1 MSAARRSRE
10 LIGCAGRLRGR
21 CYRSTGHSS
30 PAASGVGAAR
40 PPARPP
46 ARRAL
51 GSRGR
56 TRAAAQA
63 PLPAQAPAAGRGPPP
78 AEDRAGARG
87 RRAGQRWGRRLLSP
101 EIAGSLR
108 RDARVEAAE
117 AAPTSRERVR
127 RANMV
132 SGRGTGGR
140 RWAASGVL
148 LALAAG
154 LLAAGSASE
163 YDYVSFQ
170 SDIGSYQS
178 GRFYTKPP
186 QCVDIPVDLRLC
198 HNVGYKKM
206 VLPNLLEH
214 ETMAE
219 VKQQASSW
227 VPLLNKNCHIG
238 TQVFL
243 CSLFAPVCLDRPIY
257 PCRWLCEAV
266 RDSCEP
272 VMQFFGFYWPE
283 MLKCDKF
290 PEGDVCIAMTP
301 PNATEASKPQGQA
314 APSHAREL
322 PNPGGLGP
330 GRPAAGKPLPLGPPP
345 DRSSP
350 EFARAPWRSLA
361 SCAERV
367 LKKPLVRPRCRLAP
381 LPTQVH
387 GCPARQRRLR
397 LGPSQAR
404 CGAWS
409 SCSWDP
415 ARFFVPETKPVRKE
429 SPSPSAWEPSPRGSF

>member
-1 MSAARRSRE
+1 MSE
-10 LIGCAGRLRGR
+10 
-21 CYRSTGHSS
+21 
-30 PAASGVGAAR
+30 ASMG
-40 PPARPP
+40 
-46 ARRAL
+46 
-51 GSRGR
+51 
-56 TRAAAQA
+56 
-63 PLPAQAPAAGRGPPP
+63 
-78 AEDRAGARG
+78 
-87 RRAGQRWGRRLLSP
+87 
-101 EIAGSLR
+101 
-108 RDARVEAAE
+108 
-117 AAPTSRERVR
+117 
-127 RANMV
+127 
-132 SGRGTGGR
+132 SGRGAGGQR
-140 RWAASGVL
+140 GAAGGVL

-186 QCVDIPVDLRLC
+186 QCVDIPADLRLC

-301 PNATEASKPQGQA
+301 PNATEASKPQGTTVC
-314 APSHAREL
+314 PPCDNEL
-322 PNPGGLGP
+322 KSEAIIEHLC
-330 GRPAAGKPLPLGPPP
+330 A
-345 DRSSP
+345 S
-350 EFARAPWRSLA
+350 EFALRMKIKEVKKENGDKKIVPKK
-361 SCAERV
+361 
-367 LKKPLVRPRCRLAP
+367 KKPLK
-381 LPTQVH
+381 
-387 GCPARQRRLR
+387 
-397 LGPSQAR
+397 LGPIKKKELKRLVLYLKNGADCPCHQLDNLSHHFLIMGRKVKSQYLLTAIHK
-404 CGAWS
+404 
-409 SCSWDP
+409 WD
-415 ARFFVPETKPVRKE
+415 KKNKE
-429 SPSPSAWEPSPRGSF
+429 FKNFMKKMKNHECPTFQSVFK

>member
-1 MSAARRSRE
+1 M
-10 LIGCAGRLRGR
+10 
-21 CYRSTGHSS
+21 
-30 PAASGVGAAR
+30 
-40 PPARPP
+40 
-46 ARRAL
+46 
-51 GSRGR
+51 
-56 TRAAAQA
+56 
-63 PLPAQAPAAGRGPPP
+63 
-78 AEDRAGARG
+78 
-87 RRAGQRWGRRLLSP
+87 
-101 EIAGSLR
+101 
-108 RDARVEAAE
+108 
-117 AAPTSRERVR
+117 
-127 RANMV
+127 
-132 SGRGTGGR
+132 GGG
-140 RWAASGVL
+140 RWAAAGAL

-170 SDIGSYQS
+170 SDIGAYQS

-186 QCVDIPVDLRLC
+186 QCVDIPADLRLC
-198 HNVGYKKM
+198 HNVGYKRM

-301 PNATEASKPQGQA
+301 PNATEASKPQGTTVCPPCDNELKSEA
-314 APSHAREL
+314 IIEHLCASEFGWSLSSAPQKTEPQTPRKCVLWKRRHERHPFEGSAPFSLPLFCMEL
-322 PNPGGLGP
+322 TYKIE
-330 GRPAAGKPLPLGPPP
+330 AAG
-345 DRSSP
+345 
-350 EFARAPWRSLA
+350 A
-361 SCAERV
+361 V
-367 LKKPLVRPRCRLAP
+367 L
-381 LPTQVH
+381 
-387 GCPARQRRLR
+387 LR
-397 LGPSQAR
+397 TGSHD
-404 CGAWS
+404 S
-409 SCSWDP
+409 SCG
-415 ARFFVPETKPVRKE
+415 VPEAGFVTEFLP
-429 SPSPSAWEPSPRGSF
+429 GNM

>member
-1 MSAARRSRE
+1 M
-10 LIGCAGRLRGR
+10 
-21 CYRSTGHSS
+21 
-30 PAASGVGAAR
+30 GVGR
-40 PPARPP
+40 
-46 ARRAL
+46 
-51 GSRGR
+51 S
-56 TRAAAQA
+56 
-63 PLPAQAPAAGRGPPP
+63 
-78 AEDRAGARG
+78 ARG
-87 RRAGQRWGRRLLSP
+87 R
-101 EIAGSLR
+101 
-108 RDARVEAAE
+108 
-117 AAPTSRERVR
+117 
-127 RANMV
+127 
-132 SGRGTGGR
+132 GG
-140 RWAASGVL
+140 AASGVL
-148 LALAAG
+148 LALAAA

-227 VPLLNKNCHIG
+227 VPLLNKNCHMG

-301 PNATEASKPQGQA
+301 PNTTEASKPQALRMKIKEVKKENGDKKIV
-314 APSHAREL
+314 P
-322 PNPGGLGP
+322 
-330 GRPAAGKPLPLGPPP
+330 KK
-345 DRSSP
+345 
-350 EFARAPWRSLA
+350 
-361 SCAERV
+361 
-367 LKKPLVRPRCRLAP
+367 KKPLK
-381 LPTQVH
+381 
-387 GCPARQRRLR
+387 
-397 LGPSQAR
+397 LGPIKKKELKRLVLFLKNGADCPCHQLDNLSHNFLIMGRKVKSQYLLTAIHK
-404 CGAWS
+404 
-409 SCSWDP
+409 WD
-415 ARFFVPETKPVRKE
+415 KKNKE
-429 SPSPSAWEPSPRGSF
+429 FKNFMKRMKNHECPTFQSVFK

>member
-1 MSAARRSRE
+1 M
-10 LIGCAGRLRGR
+10 
-21 CYRSTGHSS
+21 
-30 PAASGVGAAR
+30 
-40 PPARPP
+40 
-46 ARRAL
+46 
-51 GSRGR
+51 
-56 TRAAAQA
+56 
-63 PLPAQAPAAGRGPPP
+63 
-78 AEDRAGARG
+78 
-87 RRAGQRWGRRLLSP
+87 
-101 EIAGSLR
+101 
-108 RDARVEAAE
+108 
-117 AAPTSRERVR
+117 
-127 RANMV
+127 
-132 SGRGTGGR
+132 GGG
-140 RWAASGVL
+140 RWAAAGAL

-170 SDIGSYQS
+170 SDVGAYQS

-198 HNVGYKKM
+198 HTVGYKRM

-301 PNATEASKPQGQA
+301 PNATEASKPQGEA
-314 APSHAREL
+314 GGSRGCPRCAPGLGTCSRPCPTTLRASGPSEVV
-322 PNPGGLGP
+322 PGG
-330 GRPAAGKPLPLGPPP
+330 
-345 DRSSP
+345 
-350 EFARAPWRSLA
+350 A
-361 SCAERV
+361 S
-367 LKKPLVRPRCRLAP
+367 
-381 LPTQVH
+381 
-387 GCPARQRRLR
+387 PARTRSGSWSRCPGIQSTLKQS
-397 LGPSQAR
+397 LSSGSQE
-404 CGAWS
+404 S
-409 SCSWDP
+409 SSAP
-415 ARFFVPETKPVRKE
+415 REGTE
-429 SPSPSAWEPSPRGSF
+429 SLSEF

>member
-1 MSAARRSRE
+1 M
-10 LIGCAGRLRGR
+10 G
-21 CYRSTGHSS
+21 
-30 PAASGVGAAR
+30 
-40 PPARPP
+40 
-46 ARRAL
+46 
-51 GSRGR
+51 
-56 TRAAAQA
+56 
-63 PLPAQAPAAGRGPPP
+63 
-78 AEDRAGARG
+78 
-87 RRAGQRWGRRLLSP
+87 
-101 EIAGSLR
+101 
-108 RDARVEAAE
+108 
-117 AAPTSRERVR
+117 
-127 RANMV
+127 
-132 SGRGTGGR
+132 SGRGAGGR
-140 RWAASGVL
+140 RWAAPGVL

-301 PNATEASKPQGQA
+301 PNATEASKPQGTTVCPPCDNELKSEAIIEHLCASEFGAELSSALLSILENA
-314 APSHAREL
+314 ALLRNLFLSSVHFNAEDENKRSEKRKWRQKDCPQEEEASE
-322 PNPGGLGP
+322 
-330 GRPAAGKPLPLGPPP
+330 AGTHQEEGTEEACPI
-345 DRSSP
+345 P
-350 EFARAPWRSLA
+350 EEW
-361 SCAERV
+361 
-367 LKKPLVRPRCRLAP
+367 
-381 LPTQVH
+381 
-387 GCPARQRRLR
+387 G
-397 LGPSQAR
+397 
-404 CGAWS
+404 
-409 SCSWDP
+409 
-415 ARFFVPETKPVRKE
+415 
-429 SPSPSAWEPSPRGSF
+429 

>member
-1 MSAARRSRE
+1 M
-10 LIGCAGRLRGR
+10 
-21 CYRSTGHSS
+21 
-30 PAASGVGAAR
+30 
-40 PPARPP
+40 
-46 ARRAL
+46 
-51 GSRGR
+51 
-56 TRAAAQA
+56 
-63 PLPAQAPAAGRGPPP
+63 
-78 AEDRAGARG
+78 
-87 RRAGQRWGRRLLSP
+87 
-101 EIAGSLR
+101 
-108 RDARVEAAE
+108 
-117 AAPTSRERVR
+117 
-127 RANMV
+127 
-132 SGRGTGGR
+132 GGG
-140 RWAASGVL
+140 RWAAAGVL

-301 PNATEASKPQGQA
+301 PNATEASKPQGEA
-314 APSHAREL
+314 GAPGLSALRPGTGDVL
-322 PNPGGLGP
+322 PGGCSQPCPSALRASNSSEVVRGWASPAHTRSGSWSRCPGDPVSLSPHLKQSLSSGSEKSSSFLWEGP
-330 GRPAAGKPLPLGPPP
+330 
-345 DRSSP
+345 
-350 EFARAPWRSLA
+350 
-361 SCAERV
+361 
-367 LKKPLVRPRCRLAP
+367 
-381 LPTQVH
+381 
-387 GCPARQRRLR
+387 
-397 LGPSQAR
+397 
-404 CGAWS
+404 
-409 SCSWDP
+409 
-415 ARFFVPETKPVRKE
+415 E
-429 SPSPSAWEPSPRGSF
+429 SPWEF

>member
-1 MSAARRSRE
+1 M
-10 LIGCAGRLRGR
+10 
-21 CYRSTGHSS
+21 
-30 PAASGVGAAR
+30 
-40 PPARPP
+40 
-46 ARRAL
+46 
-51 GSRGR
+51 
-56 TRAAAQA
+56 
-63 PLPAQAPAAGRGPPP
+63 
-78 AEDRAGARG
+78 
-87 RRAGQRWGRRLLSP
+87 SP
-101 EIAGSLR
+101 EAPGSLQ
-108 RDARVEAAE
+108 RDARVKAAW
-117 AAPTSRERVR
+117 AAPTSPS
-127 RANMV
+127 NMGV
-132 SGRGTGGR
+132 GRSARGRGG
-140 RWAASGVL
+140 AASGVL
-148 LALAAG
+148 LALAAA

-227 VPLLNKNCHIG
+227 VPLLNKNCHMG

-301 PNATEASKPQGQA
+301 PNTTEASKPQGTTVC
-314 APSHAREL
+314 PPCDNEL
-322 PNPGGLGP
+322 KSEAIIEHLC
-330 GRPAAGKPLPLGPPP
+330 A
-345 DRSSP
+345 S
-350 EFARAPWRSLA
+350 EFALRMKIKEVKKENGDKKIVPKK
-361 SCAERV
+361 
-367 LKKPLVRPRCRLAP
+367 KKPLK
-381 LPTQVH
+381 
-387 GCPARQRRLR
+387 
-397 LGPSQAR
+397 LGPIKKKELKRLVLFLKNGADCPCHQLDNLSHNFLIMGRKVKSQYLLTAIHK
-404 CGAWS
+404 
-409 SCSWDP
+409 WD
-415 ARFFVPETKPVRKE
+415 KKNKE
-429 SPSPSAWEPSPRGSF
+429 FKNFMKRMKNHECPT

>member
-1 MSAARRSRE
+1 MSAPRRSRE

-40 PPARPP
+40 PPASQPAARSGAGAALGPP
-46 ARRAL
+46 RAL
-51 GSRGR
+51 PSPRELPPQAEGR
-56 TRAAAQA
+56 HPPRTGQERAAAEPGSAGDGVFCPRRSLEVCGGTRAGRRPRQPRRRGSECA
-63 PLPAQAPAAGRGPPP
+63 EPAWAAG
-78 AEDRAGARG
+78 AAR
-87 RRAGQRWGRRLLSP
+87 
-101 EIAGSLR
+101 
-108 RDARVEAAE
+108 
-117 AAPTSRERVR
+117 
-127 RANMV
+127 
-132 SGRGTGGR
+132 GGR

-301 PNATEASKPQGQA
+301 PNATEASKPQGTTVC
-314 APSHAREL
+314 PPCDNEL
-322 PNPGGLGP
+322 KSEAIIEHLC
-330 GRPAAGKPLPLGPPP
+330 A
-345 DRSSP
+345 S
-350 EFARAPWRSLA
+350 EFALRMKIKEVKKENGDKKIVPKK
-361 SCAERV
+361 
-367 LKKPLVRPRCRLAP
+367 KKPLK
-381 LPTQVH
+381 
-387 GCPARQRRLR
+387 
-397 LGPSQAR
+397 LGPIKKKELKKLVLYLKNGADCPCHQLDNLSHHFLIMGRKVRSQYLLTAIHK
-404 CGAWS
+404 
-409 SCSWDP
+409 WD
-415 ARFFVPETKPVRKE
+415 KKNKE
-429 SPSPSAWEPSPRGSF
+429 FKNFMKKMKNHECPTFQSVFK

>member
-1 MSAARRSRE
+1 ARLTDAVWRAAPGSAE
-10 LIGCAGRLRGR
+10 LIGCAREIQ
-21 CYRSTGHSS
+21 
-30 PAASGVGAAR
+30 
-40 PPARPP
+40 
-46 ARRAL
+46 
-51 GSRGR
+51 GSATRTPR
-56 TRAAAQA
+56 TRAAASQVGAASRSPPRLRQPGRHSVHCSPCPA
-63 PLPAQAPAAGRGPPP
+63 PVSPRPAASVGPIGPRPGEQRAAASRTGP
-78 AEDRAGARG
+78 ATAP
-87 RRAGQRWGRRLLSP
+87 LSP
-101 EIAGSLR
+101 EAPGSLQ
-108 RDARVEAAE
+108 RDARVKAAR
-117 AAPTSRERVR
+117 AAPTSPSS
-127 RANMV
+127 MG
-132 SGRGTGGR
+132 SGRSARSRGG
-140 RWAASGVL
+140 AASGLL
-148 LALAAG
+148 LALVAA
-154 LLAAGSASE
+154 LLAASSASE

-227 VPLLNKNCHIG
+227 VPLLNKNCHMG

-301 PNATEASKPQGQA
+301 PNATEASKPQEKLCSKCFLFLA
-314 APSHAREL
+314 L
-322 PNPGGLGP
+322 PFSLC
-330 GRPAAGKPLPLGPPP
+330 LPL
-345 DRSSP
+345 
-350 EFARAPWRSLA
+350 FILA
-361 SCAERV
+361 LRMKIREV
-367 LKKPLVRPRCRLAP
+367 KKENGDKKIVPKKKKPLK
-381 LPTQVH
+381 
-387 GCPARQRRLR
+387 
-397 LGPSQAR
+397 LGPIKKKELKRLVLFLKNGADCPCHQLDNLSHNFLIMGRKVKSQYLLTAIHK
-404 CGAWS
+404 
-409 SCSWDP
+409 WD
-415 ARFFVPETKPVRKE
+415 KE
-429 SPSPSAWEPSPRGSF
+429 NKEFKNFMKKMKNHECPTFQSVFK

>member
-1 MSAARRSRE
+1 M
-10 LIGCAGRLRGR
+10 G
-21 CYRSTGHSS
+21 
-30 PAASGVGAAR
+30 
-40 PPARPP
+40 
-46 ARRAL
+46 
-51 GSRGR
+51 
-56 TRAAAQA
+56 
-63 PLPAQAPAAGRGPPP
+63 
-78 AEDRAGARG
+78 
-87 RRAGQRWGRRLLSP
+87 
-101 EIAGSLR
+101 
-108 RDARVEAAE
+108 
-117 AAPTSRERVR
+117 
-127 RANMV
+127 
-132 SGRGTGGR
+132 SGRGAGGR
-140 RWAASGVL
+140 RWAASSVL

-154 LLAAGSASE
+154 LLGASSANE

-290 PEGDVCIAMTP
+290 PDGDVCIAMTP
-301 PNATEASKPQGQA
+301 PNATEASKPQGKGA
-314 APSHAREL
+314 PVPFPRAPSQGGAFPGTPLPPRLGSCLRPESRRAADVVLKACGLTLTLASPDPGARDSCPRAAALL
-322 PNPGGLGP
+322 P
-330 GRPAAGKPLPLGPPP
+330 RPAKA
-345 DRSSP
+345 RS
-350 EFARAPWRSLA
+350 ARWSGA
-361 SCAERV
+361 SCV
-367 LKKPLVRPRCRLAP
+367 PVSLLPYLKQSLTL
-381 LPTQVH
+381 
-387 GCPARQRRLR
+387 
-397 LGPSQAR
+397 
-404 CGAWS
+404 
-409 SCSWDP
+409 
-415 ARFFVPETKPVRKE
+415 
-429 SPSPSAWEPSPRGSF
+429 